1 MEFSVIVSNALIVL
15 GASLLGYSIYP
26 TSRIIRE
33 LPSGPVNLQWKI
45 LRGLIVFFIAGY
57 LSYLFIFTAEHTTS
71 HFLVSGIFFFGAC
84 FVLLVCLLALGTV
97 RDVKRIATLEA
108 ETVTDPLMEI
118 YNRRYLERRL
128 EDEFTRARRY
138 GNPFSL
144 FLLDIDRFKEIN
156 DTYGHPTGDLV
167 LKGMGALLKEN
178 IRTVDVPARYG
189 GEEAVVLLPHTGLEG
204 AEILAER
211 FRKTVEAHLFPAD
224 ASFRPG
230 ATLRCTISIGIAG
243 LTKECSDAAQL
254 LKQADTAL
262 YRAKQ
267 EGRNRTIAYRH
278 G

>member
-1 MEFSVIVSNALIVL
+1 MEFSVIVSNSLIVL
-15 GASLLGYSIYP
+15 GATFLGYSIYP

-33 LPSGPVNLQWKI
+33 IPSGPVHLQWRI
-45 LRGLIVFFIAGY
+45 LRGFIIFFIAGY
-57 LSYLFIFTAEHTTS
+57 ISYLFVFAAEDSTS
-71 HFLVSGIFFFGAC
+71 RLLVSGIFFFGGC

-97 RDVKRIATLEA
+97 RDIKRISQLEA
-108 ETVTDPLMEI
+108 ENITDPLMEI
-118 YNRRYLERRL
+118 YNRRYLDRRL

-144 FLLDIDRFKEIN
+144 LLLDIDRFKEIN

-167 LKGMGALLKEN
+167 LKGIGGLLKEN

-189 GEEAVVLLPHTGLEG
+189 GEEAAVLLPHTKLEG

-211 FRKTVEAHLFPAD
+211 IRKTVEAHLFPAD
-224 ASFRPG
+224 ASFHPG
-230 ATLRCTISIGIAG
+230 AILQCTVSVGIAA
-243 LTKECSDAAQL
+243 LTPECPDAPQL

-267 EGRNRTIAYRH
+267 GGKNRSVAYRH

>member
-1 MEFSVIVSNALIVL
+1 MGCPVIVSNALIVL

-33 LPSGPVNLQWKI
+33 LPPGPVHLQWRI
-45 LRGLIVFFIAGY
+45 LRGFIAFFIAGY
-57 LSYLFIFTAEHTTS
+57 LAYLFVFAAEKTTS
-71 HFLVSGIFFFGAC
+71 HLLVSGIFFFGAC

-97 RDVKRIATLEA
+97 RDVKRISQLET
-108 ETVTDPLMEI
+108 ENITDPLMEI

-144 FLLDIDRFKEIN
+144 LLLDIDRFKEVN

-167 LKGMGALLKEN
+167 LKGIGALLKEN

-189 GEEAVVLLPHTGLEG
+189 GEEAVVLLPHTELEG

-211 FRKTVEAHLFPAD
+211 IRETVEAHLFPAD

-230 ATLRCTISIGIAG
+230 ATLRCTISIGTAA
-243 LTKECSDAAQL
+243 LTRECPDAIRL
-254 LKQADTAL
+254 LQQADAAL

-267 EGRNRTIAYRH
+267 GGRNRTVAYRH
-278 G
+278 E